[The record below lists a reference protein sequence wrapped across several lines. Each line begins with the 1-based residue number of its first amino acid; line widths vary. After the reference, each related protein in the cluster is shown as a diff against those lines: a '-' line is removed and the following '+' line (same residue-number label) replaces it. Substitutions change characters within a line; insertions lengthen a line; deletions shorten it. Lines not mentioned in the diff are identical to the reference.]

1 MTVSRVRVTVA
12 AMRQGTKTPRISAE
26 YLERGL
32 ERFRSV
38 LRSRDLKLSK
48 VRDAVARCALQR
60 SGHFCVEDLVRAV
73 QADGIREAHLATVY
87 RAMPLLV
94 DAGLVQATAA
104 PGDSQ
109 QYEVVFEREQHH
121 HLLCLECGRML
132 EFHSPALEALQ
143 EEIASRYGF
152 KLDGRASELHG
163 RCKECR
169 KTAPTPQARARA

>member
-1 MTVSRVRVTVA
+1 
-12 AMRQGTKTPRISAE
+12 MRQVTKAPRISAD

-38 LRSRDLKLSK
+38 LRARELKLSK
-48 VRDAVARCALQR
+48 VRDAVARCALSR
-60 SGHFCVEDLVRAV
+60 AGHFSVEDIVRALQDEGV
-73 QADGIREAHLATVY
+73 QEAHLATVY

-94 DAGLVQATAA
+94 DAGIVQTTLVA

-121 HLLCLECGRML
+121 HLQCAECGRMI
-132 EFHSPALEALQ
+132 EFQSSALQ
-143 EEIASRYGF
+143 ALQREIAGRYGF
-152 KLDGRASELHG
+152 QLDGRASELHG

-169 KTAPTPQARARA
+169 RAGTGSGTGTRARA